1 MVSYFGQVADSRTS
15 TDTVRGSA
23 AGIPGREKILV
34 AGIVRA
40 VAEAGARRR
49 GLAVVLL
56 VLAVAATAC
65 AASDAAIGRL
75 GEVVRTASGPVRG
88 TVTPDHRVFQGIPYA
103 APPVGE
109 RRWQPPAPPASWT
122 AERDAT
128 APGPRCPQG
137 TTAGTSEDCLYLN
150 VWTPPV
156 STVKRPVLVW
166 IHGGAFL
173 DGGGDRYDATRLAV
187 RGGVVVVTINYRL
200 GALGF
205 LADPALGAQPGN
217 YGFLDQQ
224 QALHWVHDNIAA
236 FGGDPDAVTIAGESA
251 GGMSVCDHLVAPG
264 SRGLFRAAIVQS
276 APCQAQAGLA
286 AAEKSSV
293 DYSTARGCAD
303 RATAAACLRA
313 LPVAKLAT
321 APVYYS
327 LAGIGIPGPA
337 TGGTV
342 LPADPVTA
350 VQHGSAA
357 PVPVLM
363 GTTHDEFTYFL
374 AQQLAA
380 GAPPITPAGYP
391 AALAR
396 YFPDATA
403 VAAEYPPSS
412 FGGNASRA
420 YAAAV
425 TDSSFACVADQL
437 SHSLPSVWRY
447 DFTDA
452 TSPAATG
459 VPAPFPLGAAH
470 TFELPYLFDL
480 DGHPAALTPAQK
492 SLSDQMVDAWAAFV
506 HGSPLPTW
514 PAGSVVTLAADGL
527 HPDPAFATDHHC
539 PFWHANTP

>member
-1 MVSYFGQVADSRTS
+1 MTRW
-15 TDTVRGSA
+15 
-23 AGIPGREKILV
+23 
-34 AGIVRA
+34 RA
-40 VAEAGARRR
+40 V
-49 GLAVVLL
+49 VVLL
-56 VLAVAATAC
+56 ALALTASAC
-65 AASDAAIGRL
+65 AASDAAIGRV
-75 GEVVRTASGPVRG
+75 GAVVRTASGPVRG
-88 TVTPDHRVFQGIPYA
+88 TVTPDHRLFQGIPYA

-109 RRWQPPAPPASWT
+109 RRWQPPAPPAAWT

-128 APGPRCPQG
+128 APAPRCPQDS
-137 TTAGTSEDCLYLN
+137 APGTSEDCLYLN

-156 STVKRPVLVW
+156 STEKRPVLVW

-173 DGGGDRYDATRLAV
+173 DGAGDRYDASRLAV
-187 RGGVVVVTINYRL
+187 RGDTVVVTINYRL

-224 QALHWVHDNIAA
+224 QALRWVRDDIAA
-236 FGGDPDAVTIAGESA
+236 FGGDPAAVTVAGESA

-276 APCQAQAGLA
+276 APCQEQASLA

-293 DYSTARGCAD
+293 DYSTAHGCPD

-313 LPVAKLAT
+313 LPVAKLQ
-321 APVYYS
+321 PGPMYRS
-327 LAGIGIPGPA
+327 LAGIGLPGPA

-342 LPADPVTA
+342 LPSDPVTGIR
-350 VQHGSAA
+350 HGSAA

-374 AQQLAA
+374 AQQITA
-380 GAPPITPAGYP
+380 GAKPVTPDTFT

-396 YFPDATA
+396 YFPDAPA
-403 VAAEYPPSS
+403 IAAEYPPSA

-425 TDSSFACVADQL
+425 TDSAFACVADTL
-437 SHSLPSVWRY
+437 ARSLPSVWRY

-452 TSPAATG
+452 TSPALAG
-459 VPAPFPLGAAH
+459 VQAPFPLGAAH
-470 TFELPYLFDL
+470 SFELPYLFDL
-480 DGHPAALTPAQK
+480 DGHPAAFTAAQQ
-492 SLSDQMVDAWAAFV
+492 SLADQMVDAWAAFV
-506 HGSPLPTW
+506 HGAPPPSW
-514 PAGSVVTLAADGL
+514 PAGSVVSLAADGV
-527 HPDPAFATDHHC
+527 HPDPGFAVDHHC
-539 PFWHANTP
+539 TFWRRNSP